1 MRVYKKDLLNKVN
14 EINDILNTNIFGLSG
29 AYGGYKLTTSTGRDV
44 LLTGFTDKKDLY
56 YNLTSYIRG
65 LEYQKNLKT
74 IYKKEYKLYK

>member
-1 MRVYKKDLLNKVN
+1 MRVYKKDLLNKVD
-14 EINDILNTNIFGLSG
+14 EINNILNTNIFGLSG

-44 LLTGFTDKKDLY
+44 LLTGFTNKKDLY